1 MFKKKNGEGSG
12 LDYKQTFLIG
22 FGFMACMLFWS
33 IYNSYVPVIFNKQ
46 LTDIWNRNGIDAF
59 LGAHKWL
66 GWVSIPLI
74 VNAIMTI
81 DNIFGV
87 LFQPLYG
94 KKSDK
99 TRSKYGKRM
108 PFILRGLPI
117 CAVLFAVLP
126 LTAKT
131 VIGFEAK
138 GISGWWGIG
147 IMMLIVIAFNFIMS
161 TWRSPVVS
169 LMPDYTPSELQS
181 DANAVINITGGVGQL
196 IGFIIGTVMSLIGF
210 KAAIEKDDYTSIFI
224 GGAILCVCF
233 MFVVFGYVK
242 KNVGKDLSNNCQIAE
257 DKEGTDNTK
266 EKIKIKNLGLSKG
279 KQRSLWLCLIGLFF
293 ICNATEAIIPN
304 FTNFA
309 KETLAIKPIYSTI
322 MMGVFAVSLVAFAIP
337 AGILGRKWGRKKTI
351 CAGLIAV
358 MAMFVIYIVI
368 AMIIPATMGITNTV
382 DLKAQAPGLYKVQWV
397 CLWIALIFGGGAI
410 AFVNINTLPIV
421 LAMGGRDYV
430 GTFTGYYYTAT
441 FSAAITGPILCGLL
455 IGLFKY
461 KGADGLTYNN
471 YNAMFLFCAIAF
483 LIGLLFMIPVKHGE
497 VASKEDAEWLEKAV
511 EEADD

>member
-1 MFKKKNGEGSG
+1 MFKKKKGDGPA

-22 FGFMACMLFWS
+22 FGFMACMLLWS
-33 IYNSYVPVIFNKQ
+33 IYNSYVPVIFKTQ
-46 LTDIWNRNGIDAF
+46 LTDIWARNNIDAF
-59 LGAHKWL
+59 LSSHKWL
-66 GWVSIPLI
+66 AWVSIPLI

-87 LFQPLYG
+87 LFQPMFG
-94 KKSDK
+94 KKSDRTK
-99 TRSKYGKRM
+99 SKYGKRM
-108 PFILRGLPI
+108 PYILRGLPA
-117 CAVLFAVLP
+117 CAILFIMIP

-131 VIGFEAK
+131 VSGFEDK
-138 GISGWWGIG
+138 GISGWWGIL
-147 IMMLIVIAFNFIMS
+147 IMMAIIIAFNFIMS

-169 LMPDYTPSELQS
+169 LMPDYTPSSLQS
-181 DANAVINITGGVGQL
+181 DGNAVINITGGVGQL
-196 IGFIIGTVMSLIGF
+196 IGFVIGAIVSAIGF
-210 KAAIEKDDYTSIFI
+210 KEAINNKDYTAIFV

-233 MFVVFGYVK
+233 MFVLFVYIRKHVDR
-242 KNVGKDLSNNCQIAE
+242 DLSANYQKAE
-257 DKEGTDNTK
+257 EAAGAESKQ
-266 EKIKIKNLGLSKG
+266 KIKIKNLGLSKSQ
-279 KQRSLWLCLIGLFF
+279 QRSLWFCLFGLFF

-309 KETLAIKPIYSTI
+309 EDTLAIKPIYSTI
-322 MMGVFAVSLVAFAIP
+322 MMAVFAVSLVAFAIP
-337 AGILGRKWGRKKTI
+337 AGVLGRKWGRKKTI

-358 MAMFVIYIVI
+358 MIMFAIYITV
-368 AMIIPATMGITNTV
+368 AMIIPATMGITNTAQ
-382 DLKAQAPGLYKVQWV
+382 LKTQNPTLFKVQWAL
-397 CLWIALIFGGGAI
+397 LWVALVFGGGAI

-421 LAMGGRDYV
+421 LAMGGREYV

-461 KGADGLTYNN
+461 TGADGAIHNN

-483 LIGLLFMIPVKHGE
+483 LVGLLFMLPVHHGE
-497 VASKEDAEWLEKAV
+497 STGADDDEWIEKAV